1 MDEQKPAAAGYSTVT
16 SRAAAAFPQPALR
29 RALGLWGAVSIVV
42 GTVIGSGIFLVPTR
56 MISLVGSVHTLF
68 VVWIVAGVLSLFGAL
83 TYAELAA
90 AMPEAGGEYVYLTEA
105 YGPFWGFVYGWTQMW
120 VAKSGSIATLAAG
133 FYTYLA
139 VFYPALGKSLV
150 VLPYHIGPEGSLL
163 EIHYGQLVAI
173 VLIVILAGIN
183 YVGVEAGGAV
193 QVTVTAL
200 KMILLG
206 AVIVIGLFSGKG
218 DFSHLGQSIPAGV
231 TGIAGFLAAMVS
243 ALWAYDGWNNVSMVS
258 SEIKEPQRNLPKA
271 LIFGV
276 MAVILTYLLMN
287 VAYFYV
293 LSPERVSQ
301 SPRLAADMMTTIYGS
316 VAGKAVTVAVLI
328 SILAAL
334 NGSILTGAR
343 VPYAMARGGLFFRSI
358 AKVHPR
364 FRTPGN
370 SMVALSLWSCL
381 LVLSGWYDQLY
392 TFVIFGSWILYL
404 MTAASVFV
412 LRKKRPD
419 LPRPYRVVGYPVV
432 PVLFVLVALL
442 LLANTLQKYPRES
455 LMGLALMALGV
466 PFYLYWKS
474 HSSQPE
480 VPPISPA
487 AE

>member
-1 MDEQKPAAAGYSTVT
+1 MEQKPDVTTYSTVT
-16 SRAAAAFPQPALR
+16 SRAAAAHPQPSLR

-56 MISLVGSVHTLF
+56 MINLVGSVQTLF

-133 FYTYLA
+133 FYTYLT
-139 VFYPALGKSLV
+139 VFYPVLGKPVV
-150 VLPYHIGPEGSLL
+150 VLPYHIGPDGSLL

-173 VLIVILAGIN
+173 VLIIVLAGIN

-193 QVTVTAL
+193 QVAVTGL
-200 KMILLG
+200 KMVLIG
-206 AVIVIGLFSGKG
+206 GVIVVGLFSGKG
-218 DFSHLGQSIPAGV
+218 DFSHLAQSIPAGTV
-231 TGIAGFLAAMVS
+231 GVAGFLAG
-243 ALWAYDGWNNVSMVS
+243 DGQRLVGLRRMEQRQHGFFGDQRAAAKS
-258 SEIKEPQRNLPKA
+258 SEGADFRHHGGDRHLLADQCGVLLRVEPAAGVPKSA
-271 LIFGV
+271 PGGGHDDDHL
-276 MAVILTYLLMN
+276 
-287 VAYFYV
+287 
-293 LSPERVSQ
+293 
-301 SPRLAADMMTTIYGS
+301 YGS
-316 VAGKAVTVAVLI
+316 AAGRAVTVAVLI

-334 NGSILTGAR
+334 NGSILSGAR

-370 SMVALSLWSCL
+370 SMIALCLWSCL
-381 LVLSGWYDQLY
+381 VVLSGWFDQLY

-412 LRKKRPD
+412 LRRKRPD

-432 PVLFVLVALL
+432 PILFVLVALL
-442 LLANTLQKYPRES
+442 LLGQYSAE
-455 LMGLALMALGV
+455 V
-466 PFYLYWKS
+466 
-474 HSSQPE
+474 SS
-480 VPPISPA
+480 
-487 AE
+487 